1 MELCQLT
8 EVEQERAQRAE
19 SYRTQYEEKAYRYL
33 PDYMKKRAKRNVA
46 VAFKILHGHISQT
59 CSLRMRVF
67 AWRLTAI
74 TIRIEFP
81 KMLAETGFLRATILR
96 QYG

>member
-19 SYRTQYEEKAYRYL
+19 SYRTQYEKKAYRYL

-74 TIRIEFP
+74 TIRIEVP

>member
-1 MELCQLT
+1 MMELRQLT

-19 SYRTQYEEKAYRYL
+19 SYRTQYEKKAYRYL

-67 AWRLTAI
+67 AWR
-74 TIRIEFP
+74 
-81 KMLAETGFLRATILR
+81 
-96 QYG
+96 